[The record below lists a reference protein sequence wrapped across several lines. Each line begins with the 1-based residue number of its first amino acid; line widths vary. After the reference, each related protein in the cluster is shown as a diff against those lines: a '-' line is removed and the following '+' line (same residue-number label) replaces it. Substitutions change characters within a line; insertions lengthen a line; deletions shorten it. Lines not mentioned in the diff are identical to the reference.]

1 VSLEPYNLVAEV
13 AAYKTAEIPALSCPV
28 PSLADIFSNVPQMTE
43 NLKGSAVEP
52 YKEAVESPDHYTAG
66 GIETIDYMRAKMSH
80 EGFCGFLLGN
90 VLKYV
95 SRAGHKKNE
104 LEDLKKAQWYLNKLI
119 EEKGGK

>member
-1 VSLEPYNLVAEV
+1 
-13 AAYKTAEIPALSCPV
+13 
-28 PSLADIFSNVPQMTE
+28 LADIFSNVPQMTE